1 MGTPMHFA
9 AKLLSST
16 VAFAVAFSP
25 MANAGQFV
33 FRYKT
38 QHTSVP
44 ETPLPEEEYGVG
56 NDITAYYVAPVGVT
70 FSKKIPVATH
80 DVVLWVKDSGSWP
93 DGIGIDDKT
102 GAMSGSPTGNEK
114 EALLY
119 HGYDAQGHRIARARL
134 NFTTFTPVGIGQQ
147 LDAYAHKGV
156 YFYKEIPVP
165 AGVDVYRWEPAGD
178 LPEGVSMLGNAVQG
192 TPPAAGEFGF
202 AWRGFDY
209 TGREIAYAYG
219 ELLVDDGPAMDPIAD
234 QTVQI
239 DDAWKFNVTPAVSHP
254 INPVRFRLVAETP
267 QPSGLTFDSS
277 TGHIGGV
284 YAWYDLSA
292 TYHIVATDLVDGTEA
307 KSNSFKLATAAKVL
321 DLASEMKDITAT
333 VGKDFVQ
340 KVSVKDLPAGAVFSL
355 KQGTWPE
362 GISIDQSTGVI
373 SGKPAKIGTQA
384 DLVVSV
390 TGPSM
395 QPLESAPFAFKV
407 VAEQVTAT
415 TVPLL
420 KRVDEPFTSAGITL
434 KSGNVAPLSF
444 STAAALPD
452 GVTIDTDTGVI
463 TAPQGLAVAG
473 SQGVPILVT
482 NGHGQSATVLQ
493 PLEVLNALEV
503 AYDNVTAK
511 RLTTIS
517 LLPKVPANAI
527 HGIAKY
533 ELSSDELPS
542 WLAID
547 GKTGVIRGNPVD
559 PASTG
564 AHGPFTVTVSDSTGS
579 VSAPSDPFFVTV
591 EERDA
596 LSASVINGQVERF
609 VPNQKATLKAVNT
622 YKKSVFSRVSGN
634 LGGTLSITPDGV
646 LVGSTDDAVGT
657 VYSGL
662 VYDLSDADTSGVR
675 TQTFSLSVVEPSA
688 LAPLTGS
695 LDKTLTW
702 TRGIPIPA
710 GKLPLP
716 QVKNGYGA
724 VTYAFAASEPDLAID
739 PVTHNVTG
747 SMQAAGTTTH
757 VYTIDDETARP
768 AASGTITL
776 VMLDPLEA
784 LIATTTDIRRGDT
797 VNIRP
802 TVKNAI
808 GQVTWQP
815 SGTLPVGLRFENGAV
830 TGVPRVEGSY
840 PVSFNLSDEAGNSAT
855 ASTTIVVGPALPF
868 SVSWDDE
875 AFVLGKN
882 GIKNPAVSNP
892 LGTVTYQ
899 ILSGTLPD
907 GLSLHKTG
915 GFSGSIA
922 GTPTESG
929 RFKDIKIRATDSGID
944 ASATSDDTV
953 FDATIEVD
961 VTLSG
966 LPVFGDQTIAARKG
980 VAFSKGLAA
989 SNLVAPWVFETDG
1002 GQPLPHD
1009 LVLNGTTGTITGR
1022 FDETGTYGP
1031 VDLKVIDD
1039 MGRSASADVRFA
1051 VLGGF
1056 SLETPQSAEFTQ
1068 HVNGSVSVPTTN
1080 KLGPASY
1087 SLTSGALPS
1096 GLSVNRST
1104 GTIEGKASET
1114 GDFSGIVISAT
1125 DSDGAQ
1131 ASTDPFSI
1139 HVDPRPALTLDL
1151 PASYVFNQYF
1161 AGTVSAKGS
1170 NILDTAQWSISPDL
1184 PSWATFTKG
1193 AISGTSEV
1201 KMDATT
1207 YTVTL
1212 TDDHDT
1218 VSKQIDV
1225 SVGDRKPIEIS
1236 TASAIPALMDYN
1248 FQKKLSTQD
1257 ALGAVTWRLVS
1268 GTLPQGMD
1276 FLASSGA
1283 FEGKP
1288 TEYGTFGNIVIEV
1301 ADEKGGSI
1309 QKSFTIDVKH
1319 DQSPIALTVTSAS
1332 AHVGLAIAARAPT
1345 LDNAVG
1351 DLAFSATGL
1360 PAGLEIHPATGVVT
1374 GTPSAVGTYQ
1384 VSVTVSDA
1392 TGRSATEIQTITVL
1406 PPVSITVP
1414 SGTVGIIYNRD
1425 PSAAGHA
1432 AASNAVPENVWTLES
1447 GTLPRGL
1454 SIDPSTGTFAG
1465 KAKELGDF
1473 GPFTVRVVD
1482 SLGGTAVS
1490 GTMNLHVEMNGDPII
1505 LSVADYTT
1513 YLDKP
1518 ITTAAPTFDNEL
1530 GSVTFFSSDV
1540 AALGLSINPKTGV
1553 ITGARSTLTDAYINV
1568 SIRDSGTQR
1577 VTSQPLRL
1585 RVVPEL
1591 RITYPALMTS
1601 SQGASFS
1608 QIASIGNNIGTITYR
1623 KGAGAWPDSFAV
1635 NAQTGAI
1642 TGTDISADAKTYPGL
1657 TVAADVVFNGGQT
1670 DSQYSN
1676 SFSITVNPIQAT
1688 PVISDID
1695 STAANRAALFTVGSA
1710 GTTINPTVV
1719 DSAKGKA
1726 WTYSG
1731 TTYSLNHDIKAD
1743 TGLDFDPK
1751 TGTIS
1756 GTATNPFLYKDLTIT
1771 VTSAQG
1777 DSDTTAPF
1785 WLGVQPSG
1793 PIVATAGQPTWFGTR
1808 ADKTTVIPG
1817 PKFDNTFG
1825 KLTFTSVQG
1834 ITTNF
1839 DTTTG
1844 AYTQFPFANSAVT
1857 SQPLGGWPEDI
1868 RVTDELGRTAVFS
1881 AKWELMYAL
1890 TVSATASVGVPPDV
1904 SGTYNQPTVSGL
1916 YGSKSFT
1923 GVGMPTGMSINASTG
1938 ELIGTPLSADKGK
1951 SFPVTITV
1959 TDSRDGS
1966 SSSFTYTVTVVGEF
1980 RAVAGQQTTWPVRI
1994 GGQVVMASPKF
2005 EGAVGSVTFSKVSGD
2020 NALGVNAT
2028 TGQVTALSSTAGWVQ
2043 GTFPVVIRARDSN
2056 ARTADLTIYIKTV
2069 GPLALRTTGVSL
2081 EIDKAVI
2088 SLWPPVTTN
2097 AGDPTYTATGLPPG
2111 ITVDP
2116 KTGALSGT
2124 ATVAGKYTVTMT
2136 VTDFDGATAASTF
2149 PVVVSSGGTPH
2160 RYWKVTFKPGT
2171 SSFSSI
2177 YEVELH
2183 GSDNTNYAPRALS
2196 GTASAT
2202 AGAPYQPGNSL
2213 NSVAS
2218 RLWDGVHSNWYS
2230 FKPGTD
2236 GRVTVEFDFKTSPVY
2251 VEYLRYLS
2259 SGAAY
2264 PAETATDAKV
2274 FWSDDSTNWT
2284 LGFEAGD
2291 TVVAPGPG
2299 TSSDRTVMR

>member
-33 FRYKT
+33 FRYKA

-80 DVVLWVKDSGSWP
+80 DVELWVKDSGSWP

-165 AGVDVYRWEPAGD
+165 AGVDVYRWDPAGE

-219 ELLVDDGPAMDPIAD
+219 ELLVDDGPAMDPIAG

-239 DDAWKFNVTPAVSHP
+239 DDAWKFNVTPSVSHP

-321 DLASEMKDITAT
+321 DLASEMKDVTAT

-340 KVSVKDLPAGAVFSL
+340 KVSVKNQLPGAVFSL
-355 KQGTWPE
+355 KHGAWPE
-362 GISIDQSTGVI
+362 GISIDPSTGVI
-373 SGKPAKIGTQA
+373 SGKPAKIETQV

-390 TGPSM
+390 SGPAM
-395 QPLESAPFAFKV
+395 QTVESAPFAFKV
-407 VAEQVTAT
+407 VAEQIEAAA
-415 TVPLL
+415 VPLL
-420 KRVDEPFTSAGITL
+420 KRVDESFVSAGIKL
-434 KSGNVAPLSF
+434 KSGNAAPLSF
-444 STAAALPD
+444 SAAAALPD
-452 GVTIDTDTGVI
+452 GVVIDQNTGAVS
-463 TAPQGLAVAG
+463 APQGLSAAG
-473 SQGVPILVT
+473 SYGVPILVT
-482 NGHGQSATVLQ
+482 NGDGQSATVLQ
-493 PLEVLNALEV
+493 PLDVLNGLSVGYENA
-503 AYDNVTAK
+503 TAK
-511 RLTTIS
+511 RLTPIS
-517 LLPKVPANAI
+517 LLPVVPANAI
-527 HGIAKY
+527 YGTAKY
-533 ELSSDELPS
+533 SLASGTLPAWLSLDS
-542 WLAID
+542 
-547 GKTGVIRGNPVD
+547 KTGVIRGTPVD
-559 PASTG
+559 PSTVG
-564 AHGPFTVTVSDSTGS
+564 SYGPFTVTVGDSTAET
-579 VSAPSDPFFVTV
+579 SAPSDPFMITV
-591 EERDA
+591 NERDA
-596 LSASVINGQVERF
+596 LSADVVNAQVERF
-609 VPNQKATLKAVNT
+609 VPNQKVTLKAVNA
-622 YKKSVFSRVSGN
+622 YKKPVFSHVSGD
-634 LGGTLSITPDGV
+634 LGGTLSITSDGV
-646 LVGSTDDAVGT
+646 LVGSTEDAVGT
-657 VYSGL
+657 VYPGL
-662 VYDLSDADTSGVR
+662 IYQVSDADTSAVP
-675 TQTFSLSVVEPSA
+675 TQTFSVSVVEPTA

-702 TRGIPIPA
+702 TRGIPIPH

-716 QVKNGYGA
+716 QVKNGYGTIA
-724 VTYAFAASEPDLAID
+724 YAFAAPEPDLAINPATND
-739 PVTHNVTG
+739 VTG
-747 SMQAAGTTTH
+747 TIQAAGTTTH
-757 VYTIDDETARP
+757 AYTIDDDTARP

-784 LIATTTDIRRGDT
+784 AIPATTDT
-797 VNIRP
+797 NLGSKVNIAP

-808 GQVTWQP
+808 GKVTLQQT
-815 SGTLPVGLRFENGAV
+815 GVLPPGLNFSNGAI
-830 TGVPRVEGSY
+830 TGSPRVEGSY
-840 PVSFNLSDEAGNSAT
+840 PVTFSLSDEAGNT
-855 ASTTIVVGPALPF
+855 DTVSTTILVGPALPF
-868 SVSWDDE
+868 SVSWDQST
-875 AFVLGKN
+875 FVFAWN
-882 GIKNPAVSNP
+882 GTKAAHVVNPIGSVSYEIVSGLLP
-892 LGTVTYQ
+892 AGLHLVTAGA
-899 ILSGTLPD
+899 LKGA
-907 GLSLHKTG
+907 
-915 GFSGSIA
+915 IA
-922 GTPTESG
+922 GIPAQTG
-929 RFKDIKIRATDSGID
+929 RFKDIQIRATDSGLD
-944 ASATSDDTV
+944 ASSTADDTV
-953 FDATIEVD
+953 FNTTIEVSVAPLGD
-961 VTLSG
+961 
-966 LPVFGDQTIAARKG
+966 PVFNDQTITAREG
-980 VAFSKGLAA
+980 ASFSKKLVA
-989 SNLVAPWVFETDG
+989 SNLIDPSVFESVG
-1002 GQPLPHD
+1002 GQLLPYD
-1009 LVLNGTTGTITGR
+1009 LVLNGMTGTITGK
-1022 FDETGTYGP
+1022 FDATGTYGP
-1031 VDLKVIDD
+1031 VSLKVTDD
-1039 MGRSASADVRFA
+1039 LGRSATARVRFD
-1051 VLGGF
+1051 VLGAF
-1056 SLETPQSAEFTQ
+1056 SLQPPQSSSFTQ
-1068 HVNGSVSVPTTN
+1068 YVAGSAPVSATN
-1080 KLGPASY
+1080 KLGPVAY
-1087 SLTSGALPS
+1087 SVKAGTLPQD
-1096 GLSVNRST
+1096 LSVNPST
-1104 GTIEGKASET
+1104 GIIEGKASET
-1114 GDFSGIVISAT
+1114 GDFPGIVIEAT
-1125 DSDGAQ
+1125 DFDGAK

-1161 AGTVSAKGS
+1161 PGTVTGKGS
-1170 NILDTAQWSISPDL
+1170 NVLDEAQWSITPAL
-1184 PSWATFTKG
+1184 PSWATFSNGT
-1193 AISGTSEV
+1193 ISGTSEV
-1201 KMDATT
+1201 KMASGT

-1218 VSKQIDV
+1218 VSKQIDI
-1225 SVGDRKPIEIS
+1225 SVGDRKPLDIT
-1236 TASAIPALMDYN
+1236 TATVIPALMDYD
-1248 FQKKLSTQD
+1248 FQKKLSIRD
-1257 ALGAVTWRLVS
+1257 ALGTVTWRLVS
-1268 GTLPQGMD
+1268 GTLPAGMD
-1276 FLASSGA
+1276 FSASDGT
-1283 FEGKP
+1283 FVGKP
-1288 TEYGTFGNIVIEV
+1288 TEFGAFENIVIE
-1301 ADEKGGSI
+1301 ATDEKGGLI

-1319 DQSPIALTVTSAS
+1319 DQSPIALIVTSAN
-1332 AHVGLAIAARAPT
+1332 AHVGLAIAAIAPT

-1351 DLAFSATGL
+1351 DLSFSATGL

-1414 SGTVGIIYNRD
+1414 SGTVAIIYNRD

-1432 AASNAVPENVWTLES
+1432 AAINALPENVWTLES

-1454 SIDPSTGTFAG
+1454 SIDPATGAFAG

-1505 LSVADYTT
+1505 LSVTDYTT

-1540 AALGLSINPKTGV
+1540 AALGLSIDPKTGV

-1591 RITYPALMTS
+1591 RITYPALMTT

-1608 QIASIGNNIGTITYR
+1608 QTASIGNNIGTITYR

-1642 TGTDISADAKTYPGL
+1642 TGTDISADAKTYAGL

-1695 STAANRAALFTVGSA
+1695 STAANKAALFTVGSA

-1726 WTYSG
+1726 WIYSG

-1743 TGLDFDPK
+1743 TGLDFDSK

-1793 PIVATAGQPTWFGTR
+1793 PIVATAGQPAWFGAR

-1844 AYTQFPFANSAVT
+1844 AYTQYPFSNSSVT
-1857 SQPLGGWPEDI
+1857 SQPAGGWPEDV

-1890 TVSATASVGVPPDV
+1890 TVSATASIGVLPDV

-1916 YGSKSFT
+1916 YGTKSFT
-1923 GVGMPTGMSINASTG
+1923 GVGMPAGMSIDASTG
-1938 ELIGTPLSADKGK
+1938 ALVGTPLGADKGK

-1959 TDSRDGS
+1959 TDSRDGN
-1966 SSSFTYTVTVVGEF
+1966 SSSFTYTVNVVGEF
-1980 RAVAGQQTTWPVRI
+1980 KAEAGQQTTWPVRI
-1994 GGQVVMASPKF
+1994 GGQVAMASPKF
-2005 EGAVGSVTFSKVSGD
+2005 ENAVGAVTFSKVSGD
-2020 NALGVNAT
+2020 NALGVNST
-2028 TGQVTALSSTAGWVQ
+2028 TGQVTALSSTSGWVL

-2056 ARTADLTIYIKTV
+2056 ARTADLTVYIKTV

-2081 EIDKAVI
+2081 EIGKTVI
-2088 SLWPPVTTN
+2088 SQWPPMPTN
-2097 AGDPTYTATGLPPG
+2097 AGDPTYTATGLPSG

-2124 ATVAGKYTVTMT
+2124 ASVAGKYSVTIT
-2136 VTDFDGATAASTF
+2136 LTDFDGATAASTF
-2149 PVVVSSGGTPH
+2149 PLVVSGGGTPH

-2183 GSDNTNYAPRALS
+2183 GADNTNYATRALS

-2213 NSVAS
+2213 NNVAS

-2236 GRVTVEFDFKTSPVY
+2236 GRITVGFDFQSSPVY

-2274 FWSDDSTNWT
+2274 FWSDDNTNWT

-2291 TVVAPGPG
+2291 TVVAPGAG